1 LILGVLIGGRLG
13 HCLFYEFDYYI
24 HHPIEI
30 IKPWTGKL
38 GQNAHF
44 TGLQGFSSHGWVIGL
59 LGTLWFNSWLR
70 KKPVLWAL
78 DMFAV
83 VVVLAGAFVR
93 MGNLMNSEIVGIPTS
108 LPWGFVFE
116 RIDNI
121 PRHPTPIYEALAYVL
136 TFVIAFWYFM
146 RKQHTVHNGFYLG
159 WVFIGVFVTR
169 FLIEFVKMDQVP
181 SEAEMTLN
189 LGQWLSIPFILLGLF
204 FVFRR
209 RLATLVLS
217 TKENP

>member
-1 LILGVLIGGRLG
+1 
-13 HCLFYEFDYYI
+13 
-24 HHPIEI
+24 
-30 IKPWTGKL
+30 
-38 GQNAHF
+38 
-44 TGLQGFSSHGWVIGL
+44 VIGL

-78 DMFAV
+78 DIFAV

-93 MGNLMNSEIVGIPTS
+93 MGNLMNSEIVGIQTS

-116 RIDNI
+116 RIDHI

-136 TFVIAFWYFM
+136 TFVITFLYFM

-159 WVFIGVFVTR
+159 WVFTGVFVSR
-169 FLIEFVKMDQVP
+169 FLIEFVKNDQVA
-181 SEAEMTLN
+181 AESDMIIN

-204 FVFRR
+204 FVFRV
-209 RLATLVLS
+209 RLAALLLPE
-217 TKENP
+217 KQKQ